1 MRERSIAD
9 LLGVPPPA
17 TEGRERLIAAGIE
30 LFYRHGFQSVGID
43 RVMQHAGVTK
53 TTFYKHFESKD
64 DFVLAC
70 VRERDAWEMQAWAK
84 ATRDIAGDDP
94 RGQLLAFFD
103 VLDVW
108 FNDESFRGCLFINTA
123 AEFSDP
129 RDPVHKAAAKHKKD
143 TRDHFKEL
151 ADRAGARDP
160 GALADEITLLIE
172 GTLILRHVH
181 GRNDAARIAKPI
193 AQGIIDR
200 AMAAEPSA

>member
-1 MRERSIAD
+1 MPERTITE
-9 LLGVPPPA
+9 LLGVPPLA
-17 TEGRERLIAAGIE
+17 TEGRDRLIASGIE
-30 LFYRHGFQSVGID
+30 LFYHHGFQTVGID

-70 VRERDAWEMQAWAK
+70 VRARDDWEMQAWAK
-84 ATRDIAGDDP
+84 ATHEIAGDDP
-94 RGQLLAFFD
+94 KGQLLAFFD

-123 AEFSDP
+123 VEFSDP
-129 RDPVHKAAAKHKKD
+129 RDPVHKAAAKHKRD
-143 TRDHFKEL
+143 TRDHFKRL
-151 ADRAGARDP
+151 ADLAGARDP
-160 GALADEITLLIE
+160 AALADEFTLLFE

-181 GRNDAARIAKPI
+181 GRNDAARIAKPL

-200 AMAAEPSA
+200 AILTEPLA